1 MRIYI
6 IAAVAAMLVST
17 VSARAKGGIGNAEVS
32 KKNGKNRLCKDP
44 DNAVLAA
51 MTCIEAGDAGCSAAA
66 YAPGFKKMHN
76 EIELTL
82 VLDEETWEVIFLFFD
97 LKLETRY
104 IATIGENQVSYRDIE
119 SVGNYF
125 RRCQFGTYTI
135 SYLSL
140 LSNVHSTRTRPRNFG
155 RRLQDSYLGPIRR
168 HSGTERC

>member
-1 MRIYI
+1 
-6 IAAVAAMLVST
+6 
-17 VSARAKGGIGNAEVS
+17 
-32 KKNGKNRLCKDP
+32 
-44 DNAVLAA
+44 
-51 MTCIEAGDAGCSAAA
+51 
-66 YAPGFKKMHN
+66 MHN

-104 IATIGENQVSYRDIE
+104 IATIGENQVSYRYIK

-135 SYLSL
+135 SYLFL

-168 HSGTERC
+168 HSETERCWWGGLCDVVHPWSWPCWLLKGYYHWLPEPCVLFWPCLLSAGFPMLISYVPFASWLHL